1 MEFDLK
7 EIARL
12 PKKLKLSLFVTALPL
27 GVWFPSLEQTLATG

>member
-12 PKKLKLSLFVTALPL
+12 PKKLSLLVMALL
-27 GVWFPSLEQTLATG
+27 FTVWFPSLEQTLATG